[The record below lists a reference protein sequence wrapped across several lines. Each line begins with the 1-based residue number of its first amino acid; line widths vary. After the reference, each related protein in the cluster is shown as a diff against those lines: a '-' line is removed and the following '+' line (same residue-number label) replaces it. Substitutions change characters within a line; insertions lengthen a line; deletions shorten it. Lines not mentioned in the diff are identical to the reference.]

1 MIQKAKVVSVSGDYA
16 VVRVSRK
23 TICEG
28 CHNTDSS
35 CSACFAFGDKNAEC
49 KALNTPG
56 ARVGDTVTVKT
67 ESSHIIG
74 YAALVFIVPIVIA
87 LAVYLLCES
96 LGGGYPALWALGGF
110 VLPFGLFCLILDRRS
125 RKSPDTEIVSVDT
138 AVNNTTVIS
147 EE

>member
-1 MIQKAKVVSVSGDYA
+1 MIQKARVVSVDGEYA

-49 KALNTPG
+49 RALNTVG
-56 ARVGDTVTVKT
+56 AKVGDTVVVRA

-74 YAALVFIVPIVIA
+74 YAALVFIAPIVIA
-87 LAVYLLCES
+87 LAVYMVSEA
-96 LGGGYPALWALGGF
+96 LGSGYPVLWSLGGF
-110 VLPFGLFCLILDRRS
+110 VLPFGLFCLLLDRKIK
-125 RKSPDTEIVSVDT
+125 KSPDTQIVSVDT
-138 AVNNTTVIS
+138 FENN
-147 EE
+147 